1 MSFVRR
7 QRRSYLCCVGG
18 HHRFRDSGPK
28 RLRASGRDG
37 GTVMTRPRHPSQCSF
52 PVIQVAA
59 SSPPSLG
66 TAAGTALRCLGRQ
79 ARTLINRGTASVPV
93 GLPLEGVAGA

>member
-66 TAAGTALRCLGRQ
+66 TAGGTALRCLGRQ

>member
-28 RLRASGRDG
+28 RLRASGREGGHGHDPAPSPLRMLLSRHTSGREFTTQVGDRGWDG
-37 GTVMTRPRHPSQCSF
+37 NCAVW
-52 PVIQVAA
+52 
-59 SSPPSLG
+59 
-66 TAAGTALRCLGRQ
+66 AGRREL
-79 ARTLINRGTASVPV
+79 
-93 GLPLEGVAGA
+93 

>member
-37 GTVMTRPRHPSQCSF
+37 GTVMTRPRHPSLCSF
-52 PVIQVAA
+52 PSYKWPRVHH
-59 SSPPSLG
+59 PRWGP
-66 TAAGTALRCLGRQ
+66 RLGRHC
-79 ARTLINRGTASVPV
+79 AVW
-93 GLPLEGVAGA
+93 AGRREL

>member
-59 SSPPSLG
+59 RPLARFYPLNFLCLHPK
-66 TAAGTALRCLGRQ
+66 AGHAFFD
-79 ARTLINRGTASVPV
+79 SV
-93 GLPLEGVAGA
+93 